1 MQDSASLP
9 PILVAP
15 LFPALEELL
24 IELLRSLAPDE
35 WEAQTIVPGWK
46 VKDVAAHLL
55 DTQLRK
61 LSMVRD
67 SYSRETRSITSGSD
81 LVALVNHLNAEGV
94 AVYGR
99 LSGGLL
105 IALMELASRESA
117 AYHLSLDPFSPAAF
131 PVSWAGENQSLNWFD
146 TAREFTERWHHQQQI
161 RLAVNRPGILTPE
174 LYHPVLDCFMRA
186 LPHCYRNVPAPTG
199 TLLQFDISGN
209 CGGTW
214 WLLSGQDVWTLQTHP
229 IGDPVARTTI
239 PQEIAW
245 RLFTKGMNQASAEAQ
260 VTVDGDSKLGS
271 QILQLRAIVG

>member
-1 MQDSASLP
+1 MEDSASPP
-9 PILVAP
+9 PILVAH

-24 IELLRSLAPDE
+24 IELLASLAPGE

-55 DTQLRK
+55 DTPLRK
-61 LSMVRD
+61 LSVVRD
-67 SYSRETRSITSGSD
+67 GYSRETPVIASDSD
-81 LVALVNHLNAEGV
+81 LAALVNRLNAEGV

-99 LSGGLL
+99 LSPGLL
-105 IALMELASRESA
+105 ISLMELASRESA

-131 PVSWAGENQSLNWFD
+131 PVSWAGERQSLNWFD

-161 RLAVNRPGILTPE
+161 RLAVNRPGILTPQ

-186 LPHCYRNVPAPTG
+186 LPHCYRNLPAPAG

-214 WLLSGQDVWTLQTHP
+214 WLLAGQDAWTLRTRP
-229 IGDPVARTTI
+229 IGDRAARTTI

-260 VTVDGDSKLGS
+260 ISIEGNPKLGS